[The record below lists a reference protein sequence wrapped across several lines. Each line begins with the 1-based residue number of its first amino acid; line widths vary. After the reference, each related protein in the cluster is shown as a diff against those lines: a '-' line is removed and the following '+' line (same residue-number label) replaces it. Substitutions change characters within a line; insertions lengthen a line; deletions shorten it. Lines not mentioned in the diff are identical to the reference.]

1 MADDGKIIVTIGF
14 LDSAGLV
21 AKNALGRGDRFE
33 NVSEAVTDAVTSQC
47 DLGDEFYFSFDL
59 NQAWLYD
66 ENDGSLYIEKVDSS
80 PPLRIGLQSRKDMKA
95 WIPRYKEAMETIT
108 SVGRFPNLMKAL
120 PDRTAGDEE

>member
-14 LDSAGLV
+14 LDSASLV

-66 ENDGSLYIEKVDSS
+66 ENEGSLYIEKVDSR

-95 WIPRYKEAMETIT
+95 WIPRYKEAMATIT